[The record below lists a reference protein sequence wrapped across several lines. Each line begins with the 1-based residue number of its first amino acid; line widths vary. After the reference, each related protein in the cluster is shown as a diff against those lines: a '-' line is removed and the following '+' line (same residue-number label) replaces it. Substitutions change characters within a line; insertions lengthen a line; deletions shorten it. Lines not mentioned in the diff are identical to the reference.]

1 MRSEPSRDSQE
12 GMSAKPNK
20 PIIGVPVNYTP
31 ATETMSALFSTA
43 EKYAR
48 ASMEISG
55 AAPILIPAFGDAT
68 HFDSI
73 LDTIDGLLLTGG
85 RANVEPHHYGGP
97 DFPDEEFI
105 DPERDKTVLP
115 LVRGCIKRG
124 IPVFGICRGIQ
135 EINVAMG
142 GTLHYRVHVLPGK
155 NDHRMRRDTDIMA
168 ERFEPRHK
176 ISLTPNGFLHELL
189 GGTEAMVNSLHGQG
203 VDRVADG
210 FVVEAMSPDG
220 VIEAIHMPEAKR
232 FTVGVQWH
240 AEWQPQ
246 EHNLA
251 NKLFGAFGDAAHDR
265 ASKKTNKNRN

>member
-12 GMSAKPNK
+12 GMSARSKN

-31 ATETMSALFSTA
+31 ATDTTSALFSTA

-55 AAPILIPAFGDAT
+55 TAPILIPAFGNST
-68 HFDSI
+68 QFESI

-85 RANVEPHHYGGP
+85 LANVEPHHYGGP
-97 DFPDEEFI
+97 DFPDDEAI

-115 LVRGCIKRG
+115 LIRGCIERG

-155 NDHRMRRDTDIMA
+155 NDHRMRRDTDIMT
-168 ERFEPRHK
+168 ERYELRHS
-176 ISLTPNGFLHELL
+176 ITLTPNGFLHGLL
-189 GGTEAMVNSLHGQG
+189 GQTETMVNSLHGQS
-203 VDRVADG
+203 VDKVADG
-210 FVVEAMSPDG
+210 FVVEALSPDG
-220 VIEAIHMPEAKR
+220 VIEAIHMPDAKR
-232 FTVGVQWH
+232 LTVGVQWH
-240 AEWQPQ
+240 AEWHPQ
-246 EHNLA
+246 KHDLA
-251 NKLFGAFGDAAHDR
+251 KKLFGEFGDAAHDH
-265 ASKKTNKNRN
+265 AANKQI